1 MRKEQTDTGLYWSKY
16 KNKNESK
23 MNNKRVL
30 VPLSKD
36 YDQEDQED
44 SMKDILKM
52 RRGTEVN
59 RIETPKLKNNY
70 TNKGIRVKNMLKEIS
85 IL

>member
-52 RRGTEVN
+52 RLGTEVN
-59 RIETPKLKNNY
+59 SIETPKLKNNY